1 MKNQKKLIV
10 IVTMIALLMCVV
22 FTYAIA
28 DEKIYTSPTFK
39 LPADQIMDWAE
50 SEPEEEVPEEGTPEE
65 EVPAEAKAEEGEP
78 AEDDWGEDAREEDS
92 EDYVPEDKKPAE
104 GTEAEGETPAE
115 GTTAE
120 GKDEEGKPEGDDWG
134 EDAREEDSLDYVPEG
149 ETPAEGTAPEG
160 EAPEEGTA
168 PEGEVPAEGTAVEGE
183 TPAEGTEA
191 QSEEGN
197 LVGETVQ
204 PERSVQ
210 IRSSQGDVVTEGEII
225 YLSSK
230 LKGFDGLDIAYQW
243 QVDRGDGAGWVDV
256 EGANRSK
263 HMFVA
268 DRETIQYSWR
278 LVVTVVGEE

>member
-1 MKNQKKLIV
+1 MKNQTKLIV

-22 FTYAIA
+22 ISLAVA

-39 LPADQIMDWAE
+39 LPAEQIKEWAE
-50 SEPEEEVPEEGTPEE
+50 EQPEGEIPEEGTPEE
-65 EVPAEAKAEEGEP
+65 GTSEEG
-78 AEDDWGEDAREEDS
+78 
-92 EDYVPEDKKPAE
+92 
-104 GTEAEGETPAE
+104 TP
-115 GTTAE
+115 
-120 GKDEEGKPEGDDWG
+120 EEGKTDEDDWG

-149 ETPAEGTAPEG
+149 ETPTEGTE
-160 EAPEEGTA
+160 
-168 PEGEVPAEGTAVEGE
+168 PAGE

-191 QSEEGN
+191 QNEEGN
-197 LVGETVQ
+197 VVGETVQ

-225 YLSSK
+225 YLTSK

-243 QVDRGDGAGWVDV
+243 QVDRGDGEGWVDV
-256 EGANRSK
+256 EGANRPK

-278 LVVTVVGEE
+278 LVVNILDEE

>member
-1 MKNQKKLIV
+1 MKNQTKLIV
-10 IVTMIALLMCVV
+10 IVTMIALLMCAV
-22 FTYAIA
+22 FSFAIA

-39 LPADQIMDWAE
+39 LPADQIMEWAE
-50 SEPEEEVPEEGTPEE
+50 DEPEGEAPEEGATEE
-65 EVPAEAKAEEGEP
+65 GTSEEGTTEEGEP
-78 AEDDWGEDAREEDS
+78 AE
-92 EDYVPEDKKPAE
+92 
-104 GTEAEGETPAE
+104 
-115 GTTAE
+115 
-120 GKDEEGKPEGDDWG
+120 DDWG

-149 ETPAEGTAPEG
+149 ETPAEGTEAEG
-160 EAPEEGTA
+160 EI
-168 PEGEVPAEGTAVEGE
+168 PAEGTEAEGE

-191 QSEEGN
+191 EGETPAEGTEVQSEEGN
-197 LVGETVQ
+197 LVGEAVQ

-243 QVDRGDGAGWVDV
+243 QVDRGDGQGWVDV
-256 EGANRSK
+256 EGANRPK

-278 LVVTVVGEE
+278 LVVNVLDGE

>member
-1 MKNQKKLIV
+1 MKNQTKLIV

-22 FTYAIA
+22 ISLAVA

-39 LPADQIMDWAE
+39 LPADQIKEWAE
-50 SEPEEEVPEEGTPEE
+50 EQPEGEVPEEVSPEEGTPEE
-65 EVPAEAKAEEGEP
+65 GAPEEGEP
-78 AEDDWGEDAREEDS
+78 EE
-92 EDYVPEDKKPAE
+92 EWPEDGRVE
-104 GTEAEGETPAE
+104 DEA
-115 GTTAE
+115 
-120 GKDEEGKPEGDDWG
+120 
-134 EDAREEDSLDYVPEG
+134 
-149 ETPAEGTAPEG
+149 
-160 EAPEEGTA
+160 
-168 PEGEVPAEGTAVEGE
+168 E

-197 LVGETVQ
+197 VVGETVQ

-225 YLSSK
+225 YLTSK

-243 QVDRGDGAGWVDV
+243 QVDRGDGEGWVDV
-256 EGANRSK
+256 EGANRPK

-278 LVVTVVGEE
+278 LVVSILDEE